1 MAAALMTQW
10 LFNFVIAKVRN
21 IHTKPTSNQ
30 QIPNIP
36 HQLTPIML
44 DRITYGTFLVFGS
57 ACIIMVV
64 YAVLCVP
71 ETKGVPL
78 ESIYMLFEGNII
90 AGATRDVVPRLS
102 RAKHLA
108 NSSNEGRYR
117 DEEDDEEEGAG
128 MGKNGSMSSHVERV
142 DPARPV
148 AYGMNTAG
156 AS

>member
-1 MAAALMTQW
+1 
-10 LFNFVIAKVRN
+10 
-21 IHTKPTSNQ
+21 
-30 QIPNIP
+30 
-36 HQLTPIML
+36 
-44 DRITYGTFLVFGS
+44 
-57 ACIIMVV
+57 MVV

-90 AGATRDVVPRLS
+90 AGATRDVVPRFS

-117 DEEDDEEEGAG
+117 DEEDDDEEGAG
-128 MGKNGSMSSHVERV
+128 MGKNGSMSSAHIERV

>member
-1 MAAALMTQW
+1 
-10 LFNFVIAKVRN
+10 
-21 IHTKPTSNQ
+21 
-30 QIPNIP
+30 
-36 HQLTPIML
+36 ML

-117 DEEDDEEEGAG
+117 DEEDDDEEEGAG
-128 MGKNGSMSSHVERV
+128 MGKGKNGSVSSHVERF
-142 DPARPV
+142 DPARPA
-148 AYGMNTAG
+148 AYGANNAG

>member
-1 MAAALMTQW
+1 
-10 LFNFVIAKVRN
+10 
-21 IHTKPTSNQ
+21 
-30 QIPNIP
+30 
-36 HQLTPIML
+36 ML

-117 DEEDDEEEGAG
+117 DGEDDEEGGAG
-128 MGKNGSMSSHVERV
+128 MGKSKNGSVSSHVERF
-142 DPARPV
+142 DPARPA
-148 AYGMNTAG
+148 AYGANNAG

>member
-1 MAAALMTQW
+1 
-10 LFNFVIAKVRN
+10 
-21 IHTKPTSNQ
+21 
-30 QIPNIP
+30 
-36 HQLTPIML
+36 ML

-57 ACIIMVV
+57 ACIVMVV

-90 AGATRDVVPRLS
+90 AGATRDVVPRFS

-108 NSSNEGRYR
+108 HSSNGESEGRYR
-117 DEEDDEEEGAG
+117 DEDDDEEEAG
-128 MGKNGSMSSHVERV
+128 VGKDGSKSSHIERAG
-142 DPARPV
+142 PAKQA
-148 AYGMNTAG
+148 AYGANTAG